1 MTKPSTLIN
10 LEVILER
17 ENTVMLMKP
26 FVAVG
31 LALVFVAPA
40 WGQQIVCNTQIATT
54 SEGQSS
60 STGPYNEPA
69 TFISFSEG
77 GVESVSSPFCDI
89 IRNSG
94 VSREAIFVSCSYDV
108 RAFDVTI
115 SVERYTGKFTKV
127 IIIDPNRP
135 TYTMAFGS
143 CALAQQQF

>member
-10 LEVILER
+10 LEVILEK

-127 IIIDPNRP
+127 IVPSRMI
-135 TYTMAFGS
+135 T
-143 CALAQQQF
+143 